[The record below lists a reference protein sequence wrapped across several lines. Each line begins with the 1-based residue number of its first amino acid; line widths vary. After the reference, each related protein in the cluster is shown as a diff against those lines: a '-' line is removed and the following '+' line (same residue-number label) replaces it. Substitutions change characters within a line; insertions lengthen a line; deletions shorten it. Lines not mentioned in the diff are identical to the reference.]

1 MTNSIMSRR
10 TLLKTGAVAA
20 GAFAMPTIIQTR
32 GFAQSGTRT
41 LNMQLGW
48 LGGGNQLGEVAAKH
62 LGYFEEEGLDFVI
75 QAGGPSI
82 DGVAIVASGRYEI
95 GQVSS
100 SPSLMLAASQS
111 IPVKS
116 FAVSAQQHP
125 YAFFSLPANPIRTA
139 QDMVG
144 KKIGIQATGK
154 ILLSA
159 LLKKHN
165 IPESQVEVVVIGADM
180 TPLATGQVN
189 AVTGWLT
196 NTTAI
201 AGVGQPVVAMKMW
214 DHGVQLYANPYYT
227 TSDMLQKDPGAL
239 DGFFRAAGKGWEYA
253 NSNREA
259 AVDLL
264 IKEFPNLV
272 KKDELAA
279 AEIMLAHVFTE
290 ATKKNGWATFDPA
303 NWQEQIRLY
312 DELGQFSAGAPALDD
327 VISTAVLEATAADRP
342 KIG

>member
-139 QDMVG
+139 KDMVG

-159 LLKKHN
+159 LLKKN
-165 IPESQVEVVVIGADM
+165 DIPAGDVEVVVIGADM
-180 TPLATGQVN
+180 TPLLTGQVH
-189 AVTGWLT
+189 AVTGWMT
-196 NTTAI
+196 NTTALSALGPDRI
-201 AGVGQPVVAMKMW
+201 AMKLW
-214 DHGVQLYANPYYT
+214 DQGVQLYANPYYAT
-227 TSDMLQKDPGAL
+227 ADTIEREQKMLT
-239 DGFFRAAGKGWEYA
+239 GFLRAAGKGWEFA
-253 NSNREA
+253 KAKPEE

-264 IKEFPNLV
+264 LKEFPNLV
-272 KKDELAA
+272 RADEIAA
-279 AEIMLAHVFTE
+279 AQVMLAHIFTP
-290 ATKKNGWATFDPA
+290 ATAAGGWGTMDPA
-303 NWQEQIRLY
+303 VWQNQIALY
-312 DELGQFSAGAPALDD
+312 NELEQFSAGAPALDA
-327 VISTAVLEATAADRP
+327 VIDMRALEATADARP